1 MDDTKRIGALQI
13 VGIIAVFCT
22 MSEFSIL
29 TPSIAAFAAHF
40 ANTDFTTIMFANSV
54 TGIVSIPFSI
64 VSGIVMHKVGFKLS
78 AIVGILVMTLGGA
91 FPFLLPDITDYNVI
105 IFSRVIVGIGLGWMF
120 PVGAASIIAFFDGP
134 MRTRLLGLGIMMQF
148 VFSII
153 YSIVAGFLTE
163 ISWNYSF
170 LSYLV
175 ALVPLAF
182 VIALM
187 PEAKS
192 IVAADMEKQRQL
204 RRGLPKERV
213 PKAIWG
219 YALYGLLVWMAMVS
233 VQLVASTIMSER
245 GIGDAGLASI
255 VLSFCGVGMI
265 VSGLILPYLVKLL
278 KSKVFAVSA
287 IVTAVG
293 FLPCFFAGSAPVYAA
308 GVFLVGLGSATF
320 FNSAQNAAGNIAP
333 VSRIPFV
340 SGVMTAMMNLGPF
353 FAPYFVTGSTLVLAS
368 QGNSAVF
375 LTGFALCLVMG
386 IVGFVL
392 PLKAI
397 AIK

>member
-1 MDDTKRIGALQI
+1 MEETKKIGTLQI

-40 ANTDFTTIMFANSV
+40 SGTDFTTIMFANSI

-64 VSGIVMHKVGFKLS
+64 VSGVVMHKVGFRLS
-78 AIVGILVMTLGGA
+78 AIIGILVMTLGGA
-91 FPFLLPDITDYNVI
+91 FPFLLPDITDYNIV
-105 IFSRVIVGIGLGWMF
+105 IFSRVIVGVGLGWMF
-120 PVGAASIIAFFDGP
+120 PVGAASIIAFFDGQ

-163 ISWNYSF
+163 MSWNYSF
-170 LSYLV
+170 LAYLV

-192 IVAADMEKQRQL
+192 IVAADIQKQKESRQN
-204 RRGLPKERV
+204 LPKERV
-213 PKAIWG
+213 PRALWG
-219 YALYGLLVWMAMVS
+219 YAIYGLLVWMAMVS
-233 VQLVASTIMSER
+233 VQLIASTIIGER
-245 GIGDAGLASI
+245 GIGDAGIASI
-255 VLSFCGVGMI
+255 VISCCGVGMI
-265 VSGLILPYLVKLL
+265 VSGLLLPHLVKLL

-287 IVTAVG
+287 IVTAIG

-353 FAPYFVTGSTLVLAS
+353 FAPYFVTGSTMLLTG

-375 LTGFALCLVMG
+375 LTGFTLCLVMG
-386 IVGFVL
+386 IIGFIL

-397 AIK
+397 TIK